1 MAKPTSSIGEDLA
14 AAVDLGTQL
23 MIAMIKESIFAKNIG
38 EDMKVKLETTH
49 VLTDSKSALRHRA
62 QSGGYQEVDARRALA
77 DVRARPL
84 PDEGDRTHSRPDA
97 PHDGRRN
104 D

>member
-1 MAKPTSSIGEDLA
+1 MARRILQCRTQRDDRHDQG
-14 AAVDLGTQL
+14 VDLCQEYRGGHEGQARDDARAHRL
-23 MIAMIKESIFAKNIG
+23 
-38 EDMKVKLETTH
+38 KVG
-49 VLTDSKSALRHRA
+49 LRYRA
-62 QSGGYQEVDARRALA
+62 QSGSYQEVDARRALA

-84 PDEGDRTHSRPDA
+84 PDEGDRTYSRPDA